1 MSEGP
6 LSGVRIIELEGLGP
20 VPMAATLLAELGAD
34 VVRVDRPK
42 APAFE
47 DVLDRGRRSVVVDL
61 KHPKG
66 PETVLRLIE
75 KADVL
80 LEGMRPGV
88 TERLGI
94 GPEPALAR
102 NPALVYARMTG
113 WGQDGPRA
121 HTAGHDLNYIALTG
135 VLAAI
140 GPAAGP
146 PTIPLNL
153 VGDFGGGS
161 LYLVV
166 GVLAALS
173 AARSTGRG
181 QVVDAAIVDGATH
194 LASMIWAEREKNG
207 WTDGRAE
214 NLLDGG
220 APFYSIYETADGKWF
235 TVGALEPQFFSELVR
250 LLELPEW
257 EDAQW
262 ERDRWPEMRA
272 AFTDRFATRT
282 RAEWER
288 HFDGSDACTA
298 PVLTWGEAPHDPQ
311 LAGRSTHHFR
321 DGATAPSPAPRFS
334 ATPTS
339 PAPFLGARGTNTA
352 AVLADWSVH
361 EADDLL
367 SSGAAI
373 QAG

>member
-1 MSEGP
+1 VNEGP
-6 LSGVRIIELEGLGP
+6 LSGVRVVELEGLGP

-34 VVRVDRPK
+34 VVRVDRPQS
-42 APAFE
+42 PAFE

-66 PETVLRLIE
+66 PQTVLRLIE

-94 GPEPALAR
+94 GPEPALAC

-113 WGQDGPRA
+113 WGQEGPRS
-121 HTAGHDLNYIALTG
+121 HTAGHDLNYIAVTG

-153 VGDFGGGS
+153 LGDFGGGS

-166 GVLAALS
+166 GVLAALHF
-173 AARSTGRG
+173 ARSTGRG

-220 APFYSIYETADGKWF
+220 APFYSIYETADGEWF
-235 TVGALEPQFFSELVR
+235 TVGALEPQFYAELVR

-257 EDAQW
+257 ADAQW
-262 ERDRWPEMRA
+262 NRDRWPDMRA
-272 AFTDRFATRT
+272 AFATRFATRT
-282 RAEWER
+282 RVGWEQ

-298 PVLTWGEAPHDPQ
+298 PVLTWGEAPHDLH
-311 LAGRSTHHFR
+311 LAARSTHHFR
-321 DGATAPSPAPRFS
+321 EGVAEPSPAPRFS

-339 PAPFLGARGTNTA
+339 PVPVLGVRGANTA
-352 AVLADWSVH
+352 AVLTDWSVR
-361 EADDLL
+361 EADALL